1 MAVAVTSGRYGGQR
15 SPRRRAASIALAVVA
30 HLLVVWLLLRLAPT
44 PKFVDMGPRST
55 SFTMLPDRPAGA
67 DAPRQATRAA
77 TRASGR
83 PAPRRAATPPPPPRD
98 RTEPPP
104 PPPVEV
110 KSPDPML
117 RLFGRKDLFA
127 GGDVS
132 RMRSDRGDELADAG
146 DAAAGSGDSTAAYGP
161 GEGPGGKRLFNAE
174 WYREPTASQLAPY
187 IRPNAP
193 RPGWGVV
200 ACQTVDDYRVD
211 NCRQLGE
218 SPIGSGYAGA
228 VRQAAWQ
235 FRVRPPRVGGKSM
248 VGAWV
253 RIRIDYTLTGIK

>member
-1 MAVAVTSGRYGGQR
+1 MAGAAADRYGTER
-15 SPRRRAASIALAVVA
+15 SPRRRVASVALAVAA
-30 HLLVVWLLLRLAPT
+30 HVLVIWLLLRLAPT
-44 PKFVDMGPRST
+44 PKFVDMGPSSA
-55 SFTMLPDRPAGA
+55 SFTLLPDRPAGA
-67 DAPRQATRAA
+67 DAPRAATRAA
-77 TRASGR
+77 PRAGGR
-83 PAPRRAATPPPPPRD
+83 PAPRRVATPPPPPRD

-127 GGDVS
+127 GADVA
-132 RMRSDRGDELADAG
+132 RLRRDRGDELADAG
-146 DAAAGSGDSTAAYGP
+146 DAAPGAGDSTAAYGP

-174 WYREPTASQLAPY
+174 WFREPTSSQLAPY
-187 IRPNAP
+187 IRPGAP
-193 RPGWGVV
+193 RPGWGIV
-200 ACQTVDDYRVD
+200 ACQTVADYRVD
-211 NCRQLGE
+211 NCRHLSE
-218 SPIGSGYAGA
+218 SPVGSGYAGA

-253 RIRIDYTLTGIK
+253 RIRIDYTTTGIK